1 MLKCF
6 LKNDCQENTSAGTSF
21 LRKID
26 LICRMATIFIKK
38 DTLVQMFSYEYCET
52 FIRALIMQSSNKRMK
67 NLAGHFS
74 EAAVRTLFQNRR
86 F

>member
-38 DTLVQMFSYEYCET
+38 DTLVQMFSYET